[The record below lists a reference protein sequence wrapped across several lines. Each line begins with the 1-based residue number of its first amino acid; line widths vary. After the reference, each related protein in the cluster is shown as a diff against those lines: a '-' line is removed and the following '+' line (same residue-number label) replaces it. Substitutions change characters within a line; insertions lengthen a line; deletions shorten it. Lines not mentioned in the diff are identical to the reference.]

1 MKVQTF
7 EEITVL
13 VSKKYLPFKMNS
25 EGEKLNQLNRILRN

>member
-7 EEITVL
+7 EEIAVF

-25 EGEKLNQLNRILRN
+25 ESEKLNQLNRILRN